1 MACALQLCF
10 LVQLSLVLQPIC
22 ARPPPSK
29 CQWLLTALFT
39 LKFTDITVE
48 PVSINTT
55 LNSTVNF
62 TCEVTDVDDLSFR
75 VNRTQSDHKK
85 FTGFTES
92 TTNTSDHCRIGT
104 LIAIAYDYNNNTNIT
119 CRATSSNN
127 NQSMTV
133 YSEQALL
140 LIQGSSVC
148 MVNFCFDQLVLSSS

>member
-1 MACALQLCF
+1 M
-10 LVQLSLVLQPIC
+10 
-22 ARPPPSK
+22 
-29 CQWLLTALFT
+29 
-39 LKFTDITVE
+39 
-48 PVSINTT
+48 SINTT

-62 TCEVTDVDDLSFR
+62 TCEASAVDQLTFR
-75 VNRTQSDHKK
+75 VNDIPANHKK

-119 CRATSSNN
+119 CRATSSNI

-148 MVNFCFDQLVLSSS
+148 MVNFCFDQSVLSYLSSS